1 MGNGAKGD
9 ILFHEREYPPL
20 NPPRERFRLAVWSS
34 NNLYASGMKMPARG
48 KAALALRYDLPLLL
62 SSAVAQPLA
71 ALPPYG
77 CGTPLA
83 GAALPVS
90 WQCSL
95 ISVYRGT
102 HQCGECNNAAF
113 GTQSAAVLS
122 SHAPHDSKARL
133 QTKTNRRGSWRSHVH
148 RTYIAQRVQLF
159 KPSADNGGVKGQGP
173 LRSLGGSKGGHSL
186 T

>member
-1 MGNGAKGD
+1 MT
-9 ILFHEREYPPL
+9 PPL
-20 NPPRERFRLAVWSS
+20 QASSSKRCGACRLHF
-34 NNLYASGMKMPARG
+34 PARG
-48 KAALALRYDLPLLL
+48 VAALGAAIRFDLLL
-62 SSAVAQPLA
+62 LSAVAQPLA

>member
-1 MGNGAKGD
+1 MGIFSFLGKRIFPFDPQEKG
-9 ILFHEREYPPL
+9 I
-20 NPPRERFRLAVWSS
+20 RLAVSGL
-34 NNLYASGMKMPARG
+34 NDLGTSGMRMPARG
-48 KAALALRYDLPLLL
+48 VAALGVAIRFDFLLL
-62 SSAVAQPLA
+62 SA
-71 ALPPYG
+71 
-77 CGTPLA
+77 
-83 GAALPVS
+83 AALPVS
-90 WQCSL
+90 WQCRL

-102 HQCGECNNAAF
+102 YQCGECNNAAF

>member
-1 MGNGAKGD
+1 
-9 ILFHEREYPPL
+9 
-20 NPPRERFRLAVWSS
+20 
-34 NNLYASGMKMPARG
+34 MKMPARG

-62 SSAVAQPLA
+62 LSAVAQPLA

-122 SHAPHDSKARL
+122 SHAPHDNKARL
-133 QTKTNRRGSWRSHVH
+133 ISVTIRRRFMAKPCTPHP
-148 RTYIAQRVQLF
+148 IAQRVQFF
-159 KPSADNGGVKGQGP
+159 KPKSGNVGGRGVIP
-173 LRSLGGSKGGHSL
+173 SRSLGGPRGDILSRERISPFPRAAPSALLPCGTSAAKRFAPVRKSKFF
-186 T
+186 